1 MTRSQRQ
8 TGFSLVEM
16 LAALAILAISGVALM
31 NAMTTSTRAA
41 QLTQDLTLAQ
51 ITAQNMLSEQLIN
64 DRAPLRERRG
74 DYELGGRSF
83 IWTLEIETTSQPNL
97 VRLRLVVADPQTED
111 VLYVLE
117 TLRRVV

>member
-74 DYELGGRSF
+74 NYELGGRSF